1 MGECAG
7 RAARGRRR
15 CHSRSL
21 CDRRLSSVT
30 VSCVSRTWSCALYIT
45 NPCSCRRQRP
55 AAAPDPSTP
64 PRRPSAPLPLPGPV
78 LRRAPRGAGGCPAP
92 CPPRPGPSDHVSTE
106 KVCITTL
113 IWQVTHV
120 HAYSHDIDSR
130 RRSPR
135 SPEATRTAAA
145 GRPRCAQ
152 PQHTRGA
159 PPPAARAEP
168 HPRAALRLPLR
179 SCGISCARC
188 ARRLDCSC
196 RQRTCTARSAAAT
209 IAAAATAA
217 AAAATGTAA
226 HRCCRRQSPACARSG
241 SAVSCALERVRSSK
255 GRVMVGGRA
264 ANPQALSKCTDT
276 SSKPCARC
284 EQSMPPSQPRTKNK
298 GALLSA
304 LLERAR
310 PSATCVGSARRHPSR
325 VGPRACGVGTVDR
338 RSSQGTAPKPRP
350 LSVTR
355 RV

>member
-1 MGECAG
+1 MHHNPHLAGDTCARLLTRHRLETPLTAVARSDADG
-7 RAARGRRR
+7 GGRPPPLRTTPAHPRRAATRSARG
-15 CHSRSL
+15 
-21 CDRRLSSVT
+21 
-30 VSCVSRTWSCALYIT
+30 
-45 NPCSCRRQRP
+45 
-55 AAAPDPSTP
+55 AASA
-64 PRRPSAPLPLPGPV
+64 RRPSS
-78 LRRAPRGAGGCPAP
+78 RFRA
-92 CPPRPGPSDHVSTE
+92 
-106 KVCITTL
+106 
-113 IWQVTHV
+113 
-120 HAYSHDIDSR
+120 
-130 RRSPR
+130 
-135 SPEATRTAAA
+135 
-145 GRPRCAQ
+145 
-152 PQHTRGA
+152 
-159 PPPAARAEP
+159 
-168 HPRAALRLPLR
+168 PLR

-325 VGPRACGVGTVDR
+325 VGPRARGAGTVDR